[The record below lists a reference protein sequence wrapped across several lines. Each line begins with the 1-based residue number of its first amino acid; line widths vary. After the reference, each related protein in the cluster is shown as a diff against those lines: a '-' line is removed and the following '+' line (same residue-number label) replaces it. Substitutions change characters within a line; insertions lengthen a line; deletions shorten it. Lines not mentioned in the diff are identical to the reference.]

1 VGEHFH
7 YFAGRINKDKRVVFP
22 GKKAKLRKQAGLT
35 IHAVKRTVVIRN
47 SKGGSGAQEMSN
59 VISVV

>member
-35 IHAVKRTVVIRN
+35 IHAVKNSCDQKLQRRIRCP
-47 SKGGSGAQEMSN
+47 GDE
-59 VISVV
+59 